1 MKIDGSVVRERK
13 SQKMLPVFKQLETF
27 CWSWIDK
34 KLRGWKVR
42 ETVVIICAAVSYRN
56 NAKQFEYSKIKQM
69 NLYATKLDA

>member
-27 CWSWIDK
+27 CWYWIDK

-42 ETVVIICAAVSYRN
+42 ETDIIICAAMSYRN
-56 NAKQFEYSKIKQM
+56 NAN
-69 NLYATKLDA
+69 NLSTAK